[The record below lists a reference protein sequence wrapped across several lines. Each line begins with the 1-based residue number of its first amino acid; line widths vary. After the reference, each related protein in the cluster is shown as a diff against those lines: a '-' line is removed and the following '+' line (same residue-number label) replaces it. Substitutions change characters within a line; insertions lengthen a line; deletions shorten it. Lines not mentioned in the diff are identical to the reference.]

1 MGEWDGDEHG
11 QAAEAEDLSLKE
23 QVGLFVGQQDGEGA
37 GLDDG

>member
-11 QAAEAEDLSLKE
+11 QASLQE
-23 QVGLFVGQQDGEGA
+23 QVGLSVGQQDGEGD